1 MAKAPERQGPGVEI
15 GEDAEFGAH
24 VVLGH
29 GVVVYPGTRIAEDVV
44 VEDYAVLGK
53 PPARSATSTLAVSDL
68 PPLVVGRGT
77 HVGTHAILYAG
88 TTLGEQVFV
97 ADGAQVRERCRL
109 GDQVVVGHL
118 ATIEND
124 STVGART
131 KLQTGAYLTARSTVA
146 EDVFLA
152 PHVTTTND
160 PYLAR
165 TAARHG
171 AQRGPHIERGARVG
185 AGAVLLPGI
194 RVGQEAVVAAGA
206 VATRD
211 VPPYRVVMGVPAR
224 EVRDTP
230 AEQLIYPDDAAPQG
244 TR

>member
-53 PPARSATSTLAVSDL
+53 PPARSATSTLAVSEL
-68 PPLVVGRGT
+68 APLVVGHGT
-77 HVGTHAILYAG
+77 HVGTHAVVYAG
-88 TTLGEQVFV
+88 TEVGARVFL

-109 GDQVVVGHL
+109 GNQVVVGHL

-124 STVGART
+124 SVVGART
-131 KLQTGAYLTARSTVA
+131 KLQTGAYLTAHSIVE

-152 PHVTTTND
+152 PHVVTTND
-160 PYLAR
+160 PCLAR
-165 TAARHG
+165 TEARH
-171 AQRGPHIERGARVG
+171 ALQRGPHIERGARVG
-185 AGAVLLPGI
+185 AGAVLLPGV

-211 VPPYRVVMGVPAR
+211 VPAYRVVMGVPAR
-224 EVRDTP
+224 EVGDTP
-230 AEQLIYPDDAAPQG
+230 KEQLLYPDPP
-244 TR
+244 RSR